1 VKQQPPFDI
10 KSKLV
15 MHCTHEAL
23 SGETLCESPIGTL
36 VNVSDALIERLQE
49 LTRELG
55 KEDDVEDAK
64 KFVDLAPC
72 LPMTM
77 FVLFMRHPLHKDR
90 LCDDC
95 VERLH
100 ALVTPEPALF
110 TQAALT
116 HDLLSAYSLMGDQLR
131 VHGVGRR
138 TLPYIVSFVVQFA
151 IEYGSVD
158 ANEMRTLEERLLS
171 KLKVMP

>member
-1 VKQQPPFDI
+1 MKQQPPFDI

-15 MHCTHEAL
+15 MHCTHEAIA
-23 SGETLCESPIGTL
+23 GETLCESPIGTL
-36 VNVSDALIERLQE
+36 VNISDVLTERLQA
-49 LTRELG
+49 LTRKLG
-55 KEDDVEDAK
+55 EEEDDVEK
-64 KFVDLAPC
+64 VVDLAPC
-72 LPMTM
+72 IPMTM

-95 VERLH
+95 VKRLH

-110 TQAALT
+110 TRAALT
-116 HDLLSAYSLMGDQLR
+116 HDLLHAYSLMGDQLR

-151 IEYGSVD
+151 IEYGD
-158 ANEMRTLEERLLS
+158 TNAKEMRTLEERLLS